1 MIIKYIKVSFR
12 RILKQ
17 KGISLIN
24 IVGLAIGFALSFIV
38 LIYLLNETRYDK
50 QHINKDRIFR
60 LLQNYHPEASDA
72 NYITIIYKEHFN
84 KIRSDYPEISKLT
97 GLYRI
102 YGELK
107 LKEQDKV
114 FSDFNLIFSNS
125 EIMDVFTLPL
135 IYGNQNEVLKNP
147 FDIVI
152 TQSKA
157 RAYFNELNPVGKTLS
172 LYTESDT
179 MLFTVKGVMK
189 DFPTN
194 STFKP
199 DIICR
204 YNAEYN
210 WKDYMMIDEVYL
222 LLNENVNY
230 QELEKKLP
238 IDKVDYGAIM
248 VTEFKLQPFS
258 EIYFKSDFISN
269 YSKPQGN
276 FLNVIILYIVGVV
289 ILFVS
294 INNFLIFSIFDGQN
308 IIKDLALRKVVGAS
322 MRDLRTQYFINA
334 FVYSVLGFL
343 FSIILVFLFTPAF
356 NQLFAVEL
364 FKTIGENSI
373 YIFAMVLILIFTGV
387 FSGSYLAIYI
397 SSQNPI
403 QLFHSS
409 FVTIKSKDRLQKG
422 IIIFQL
428 FLFISLTAFSV
439 LVNSQI
445 NFALERDSGYE
456 KDGLLFLKLNN
467 SDKSEIIQSEIRKLS
482 DIESVSS
489 ISTDIPTSNF
499 RKMHLPK
506 YQNSSE
512 NVVLNVLFVGKD
524 FFKTMKI
531 PFCSENNENFSLE
544 KGKYIIN
551 KAAALKLNVDPK
563 NTQIDI
569 QGKGDRIYHIACVC
583 KNFDIQGIQY
593 DVFPMAI
600 VFRESPMEYLLIRS
614 QDENATYL
622 IEKAIHKLDP
632 DLIFSIFSL
641 KDKMSDAYTKE
652 SNFLKII
659 ILGSLIVIIISA
671 IGLFNV
677 ILLSLRRRT
686 KEISIRK
693 VLGANE
699 ISVNKLILKESVL
712 QIVIAN
718 VIAIPIAIWGIKI
731 WFKNFAYQ
739 VNINSSTFI
748 LTAFLSVAMVCL
760 ITVVNVKIL
769 MRKNLISKLNTE

>member
-1 MIIKYIKVSFR
+1 MIIKYIKASFR

-38 LIYLLNETRYDK
+38 LIYLLNETSYDK
-50 QHINKDRIFR
+50 QHVNKNQIFR

-72 NYITIIYKEHFN
+72 NYITIVYREHFD
-84 KIRSDYPEISKLT
+84 KIRSDYPEISKSI
-97 GLYRI
+97 GLYKI

-107 LKEQDKV
+107 LKDEDKV
-114 FSDFNLIFSNS
+114 FSDFDLIFSNS
-125 EIMDVFTLPL
+125 EIIDVFTLPL

-157 RAYFNELNPVGKTLS
+157 RTYFNELNPVGKTLN

-179 MLFTVKGVMK
+179 ILLTVGGVIK

-222 LLNENVNY
+222 LLHESVNY
-230 QELEKKLP
+230 KELEKKLP

-258 EIYFKSDFISN
+258 EIYFKSSFISD

-276 FLNVIILYIVGVV
+276 FLNVIILCIVGII
-289 ILFVS
+289 ILVVS

-308 IIKDLALRKVVGAS
+308 SIKDLALRKVVGAS
-322 MRDLRTQYFINA
+322 MRDLRIQYFINA

-343 FSIILVFLFTPAF
+343 LSIILVFMLIPAF

-373 YIFAMVLILIFTGV
+373 YILAMVLILIFTGV

-409 FVTIKSKDRLQKG
+409 FVKIKSKNRLQKG
-422 IIIFQL
+422 LIIFQL

-445 NFALERDSGYE
+445 NFAIERYSGYE
-456 KDGLLFLKLNN
+456 KDGLFFLKLIN

-482 DIESVSS
+482 NIESASS
-489 ISTDIPTSNF
+489 IYKDIPSNKF
-499 RKMHLPK
+499 VKMHLPK

-531 PFCSENNENFSLE
+531 PFCSENNEKFSLE
-544 KGKYIIN
+544 KGGYIIN
-551 KAAALKLNVDPK
+551 KAAALKLNIDPK
-563 NTQIDI
+563 RTNIDLL
-569 QGKGDRIYHIACVC
+569 GKGDRTYHITSVC
-583 KNFDIQGIQY
+583 ENFDIQGIQH
-593 DVFPMAI
+593 DIFPTAI

-614 QDENATYL
+614 QDENAKQL
-622 IEKAIHKLDP
+622 IKKTIHKLDP
-632 DLIFSIFSL
+632 DLTFSIFSL
-641 KDKMSDAYTKE
+641 QSKISEVYIKE
-652 SNFLKII
+652 SNFLKTIS
-659 ILGSLIVIIISA
+659 LGTLIVIIISA

-677 ILLSLRRRT
+677 ILLSLRRKT

-693 VLGANE
+693 ILGANE
-699 ISVNKLILKESVL
+699 ISVNKLILKEFIL

-739 VNINSSTFI
+739 VNINSSIFI

-769 MRKNLISKLNTE
+769 MRKNLISILNTD